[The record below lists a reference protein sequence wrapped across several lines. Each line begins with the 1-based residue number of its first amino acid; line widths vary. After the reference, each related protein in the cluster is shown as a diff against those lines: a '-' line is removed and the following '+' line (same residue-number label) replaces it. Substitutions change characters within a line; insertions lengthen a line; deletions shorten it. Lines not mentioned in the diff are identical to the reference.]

1 MQFLTTPP
9 FRGRARA
16 PFLLLVAM
24 TACGTLGMHVIIP
37 ALPATARALGM
48 SIGTAQLTIT
58 LYLIGLAI
66 GQLLYGPVSDR
77 FGRRPVL
84 LVGLSLF
91 TGASVVTALAPNAS
105 VLIAARILQSVGGC
119 AGLVLGRAAVRD
131 GATADKAA
139 GQLALL
145 TLVMAMVPAIAPAIG
160 GFLTA
165 YIDWRASY
173 VLLAVFGGAT
183 LVACGLL
190 MPETFTPR
198 GGASGRSMVTAYVR
212 LLRSRRFL
220 GYAVGG
226 ACSTTA
232 FYGFMSA
239 SPFILEGLLH
249 QSTQRVGLY
258 YLLLMGGVAA
268 GSFGA
273 NRLAG
278 RVPVRTALRIAN
290 GVGICGAAL
299 FALADL
305 AGICIGGDGCGAGL
319 PVHGGGGDGEPVR
332 AGGVGQRQSASDRG
346 GVGDVR
352 VRPDGIRDAVH
363 SGGGDVASGRR
374 ISGRDGAAGIG
385 AAGAGGDVD
394 GCASGATA
402 IISRARSTPKA
413 FSP

>member
-1 MQFLTTPP
+1 MRFLTNSALH
-9 FRGRARA
+9 GRTRA

-24 TACGTLGMHVIIP
+24 TACGTLGMHIIIP

-66 GQLLYGPVSDR
+66 GQLLYGPISDR

-91 TGASVVTALAPNAS
+91 TVASIVTSLAPNAW
-105 VLIAARILQSVGGC
+105 VLVGARILQSLGGC

-131 GATADKAA
+131 GATAEKAA

-145 TLVMAMVPAIAPAIG
+145 TLVMAMVPAVAPAIG
-160 GFLTA
+160 GYLTA
-165 YIDWRASY
+165 YVHWRASY
-173 VLLAVFGGAT
+173 VLLALFGAST
-183 LVACGLL
+183 LAACVLM
-190 MPETFTPR
+190 MPETLSER
-198 GGASGRSMVTAYVR
+198 SGARRSMVTAYVR

-239 SPFILEGLLH
+239 SPFIFEAQLH
-249 QSTQRVGLY
+249 QPTQRVGLY
-258 YLLLMGGVAA
+258 YLLLMLGVAA
-268 GSFGA
+268 GSLGA

-290 GVGICGAAL
+290 GVGIVGAAL
-299 FALADL
+299 FALADAANYLSVLTVVAPVCLFMVGAGMASPFAL
-305 AGICIGGDGCGAGL
+305 AGSVSVNPQA
-319 PVHGGGGDGEPVR
+319 
-332 AGGVGQRQSASDRG
+332 
-346 GVGDVR
+346 
-352 VRPDGIRDAVH
+352 
-363 SGGGDVASGRR
+363 
-374 ISGRDGAAGIG
+374 IG
-385 AAGAGGDVD
+385 AASGMYGFIQMGYGMLCTVVVETWHPGAVFPV
-394 GCASGATA
+394 ATVLLGSA
-402 IISRARSTPKA
+402 LLGQAAMSMAVRAEKRP
-413 FSP
+413 